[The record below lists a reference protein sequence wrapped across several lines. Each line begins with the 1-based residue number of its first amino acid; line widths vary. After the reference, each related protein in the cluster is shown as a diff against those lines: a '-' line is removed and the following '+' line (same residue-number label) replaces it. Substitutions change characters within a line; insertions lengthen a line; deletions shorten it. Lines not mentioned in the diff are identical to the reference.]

1 MNFFYE
7 FLLFFLLSL
16 NILIKFDL
24 FFIFIFYFLAKK
36 SIAKRTRF
44 VLCDFTKGQAAT
56 TSQIRRLDTALRPLI
71 PANALKWSY
80 VEQPDID
87 FDTDFGESSV
97 EVDVRKV
104 TAGYL
109 AASGTEEEDSDL
121 MMDDY

>member
-1 MNFFYE
+1 MRNV
-7 FLLFFLLSL
+7 LDSCSATLQ
-16 NILIKFDL
+16 K
-24 FFIFIFYFLAKK
+24 AKLQ
-36 SIAKRTRF
+36 RP
-44 VLCDFTKGQAAT
+44 
-56 TSQIRRLDTALRPLI
+56 RRYDDSTQRYDRPHS
-71 PANALKWSY
+71 ANTPKWSY

-104 TAGYL
+104 TAGYS